1 MASDNIWRIF
11 NPGLNI
17 DICWEAQP
25 IWGLAFAL
33 SSNSTPARSWDSSFW
48 NWQ

>member
-1 MASDNIWRIF
+1 MAFDNIWRVI
-11 NPGLNI
+11 NPGFNI
-17 DICWEAQP
+17 DICWETQP

-33 SSNSTPARSWDSSFW
+33 SSDSTSAWSWDSSFW